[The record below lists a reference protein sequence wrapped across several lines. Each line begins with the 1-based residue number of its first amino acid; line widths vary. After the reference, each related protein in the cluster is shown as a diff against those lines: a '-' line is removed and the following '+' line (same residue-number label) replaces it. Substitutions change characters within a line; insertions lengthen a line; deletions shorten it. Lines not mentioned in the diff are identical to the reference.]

1 VKQTRLDEP
10 AGYAKRR
17 WKLGDAAVERM
28 RQREKV
34 AALRRQLPRG
44 AAVEDDAFLEG
55 VSSALSSG
63 TQTLRWYAGL
73 DY

>member
-17 WKLGDAAVERM
+17 GELGDA
-28 RQREKV
+28 
-34 AALRRQLPRG
+34 
-44 AAVEDDAFLEG
+44 DAFLEG
-55 VSSALSSG
+55 VSAALSSG